1 MQKARYRET
10 GKMGKRE
17 SEDRLDKLLR
27 FPTARTPT
35 GAAGGG
41 KGGGLFMPS
50 VVWILNRAIYPVHG
64 TGTAQ
69 GLQHPVERVVFEQI
83 AFLDVGG
90 ERRIAAVATE
100 LFQLHRMDAPVFG
113 GIHSAAL

>member
-10 GKMGKRE
+10 RKMGKRE

-35 GAAGGG
+35 GAGGG

-69 GLQHPVERVVFEQI
+69 GLQHPIECVVLEQI
-83 AFLDVGG
+83 AFFDVGG
-90 ERRIAAVATE
+90 ERRIAAVAAE
-100 LFQLHRMDAPVFG
+100 LLQLHRMDPPVFG
-113 GIHSAAL
+113 GVHRTAL

>member
-10 GKMGKRE
+10 RKMGKRE

-35 GAAGGG
+35 GAGGG
-41 KGGGLFMPS
+41 KGGGLLMPS

-69 GLQHPVERVVFEQI
+69 GLQYPVERIVLE
-83 AFLDVGG
+83 
-90 ERRIAAVATE
+90 
-100 LFQLHRMDAPVFG
+100 
-113 GIHSAAL
+113 